1 MEDPINY
8 QIKKLE
14 QQLQEL
20 TTQWARLT
28 NKGGYI
34 AESIDAEIER
44 INKQIKEATNG
55 N

>member
-1 MEDPINY
+1 MQDPIK
-8 QIKKLE
+8 QQLE
-14 QQLQEL
+14 QQLKEL
-20 TTQWARLT
+20 NTQWARLT

-44 INKQIKEATNG
+44 ITKQLKERNNG